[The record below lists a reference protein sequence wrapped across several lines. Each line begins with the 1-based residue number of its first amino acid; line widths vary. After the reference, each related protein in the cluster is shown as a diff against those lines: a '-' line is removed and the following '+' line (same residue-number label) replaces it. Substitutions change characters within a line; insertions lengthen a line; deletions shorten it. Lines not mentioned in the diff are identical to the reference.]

1 MKIFFVLTLLI
12 INMSTNA
19 YAKDFMLVSNNNEDC
34 YIEGTIQDN
43 LITGFG
49 VCIDNYEVGD
59 VGITEHSYMYGNYE
73 SGKKTGLFLEMKAST
88 SLDVSFSEYK
98 NDMIDGYHINLFG
111 EDRYWIYQFEN
122 GIEQGLTLINYDI
135 LEAVNEYSFMVDG
148 GADFEYEIS
157 PDEIK
162 DFELG
167 FIVFRNLIAKTFGIS
182 DIKKYAASEESFKD
196 LGTQAMNII
205 KNFLD
210 TMCDKYDKE
219 FCYQ

>member
-1 MKIFFVLTLLI
+1 
-12 INMSTNA
+12 
-19 YAKDFMLVSNNNEDC
+19 
-34 YIEGTIQDN
+34 
-43 LITGFG
+43 
-49 VCIDNYEVGD
+49 
-59 VGITEHSYMYGNYE
+59 
-73 SGKKTGLFLEMKAST
+73 
-88 SLDVSFSEYK
+88 
-98 NDMIDGYHINLFG
+98 
-111 EDRYWIYQFEN
+111 
-122 GIEQGLTLINYDI
+122 
-135 LEAVNEYSFMVDG
+135 MVDG

-162 DFELG
+162 NFELG

-210 TMCDKYDKE
+210 TMCGKYDKE

>member
-1 MKIFFVLTLLI
+1 MKFFFALTLFI
-12 INMSTNA
+12 INLTTNVH
-19 YAKDFMLVSNNNEDC
+19 AKDFMLISNDNEDC

-49 VCIDNYEVGD
+49 VCVDNYEVGD
-59 VGITEHSYMYGNYE
+59 VGRTEHSYMYGNYE
-73 SGKKTGLFLEMKAST
+73 SGKKTGLFLEMTASDT
-88 SLDVSFSEYK
+88 LDITFSEYK
-98 NDMIDGYHINLFG
+98 NDMRDGYLIEFVG
-111 EDRYWIYQFEN
+111 EERYWIYQFEKDF
-122 GIEQGLTLINYDI
+122 EQGLMFYNYPTMGVI
-135 LEAVNEYSFMVDG
+135 NEYGLMVDG
-148 GADFEYEIS
+148 GGVEHEIS

-167 FIVFRNLIAKTFGIS
+167 FMVFRSLIAKNLGIS

-196 LGTQAMNII
+196 LGTQALYII

>member
-1 MKIFFVLTLLI
+1 
-12 INMSTNA
+12 MSTNA

-59 VGITEHSYMYGNYE
+59 VGMTEHSYMYGNYE
-73 SGKKTGLFLEMKAST
+73 SGKKTGLFLEMKVST

-98 NDMIDGYHINLFG
+98 NDMFDGYHINLFG

-148 GADFEYEIS
+148 GADFENEITS
-157 PDEIK
+157 DEIK
-162 DFELG
+162 NFEADFK
-167 FIVFRNLIAKTFGIS
+167 VFSNLITKTFGIS

-196 LGTQAMNII
+196 LGTQAMDII

-210 TMCDKYDKE
+210 TMCGKYDKE

>member
-1 MKIFFVLTLLI
+1 MKFFFALTLFI
-12 INMSTNA
+12 INLSTNVN
-19 YAKDFMLVSNNNEDC
+19 AKDFILVSNDSEDC
-34 YIEGTIQDN
+34 YIEGTYQNN

-49 VCIDNYEVGD
+49 VWVNNYEAGD
-59 VGITEHSYMYGNYE
+59 VGRTEHSYMYGNYE
-73 SGKKTGLFLEMKAST
+73 SGKKTGLFLEMIASN

-98 NDMIDGYHINLFG
+98 NDLLDGYHINLFG

-122 GIEQGLTLINYDI
+122 GIEQGLSLLNYDF

-148 GADFEYEIS
+148 GADFEREIS

-167 FIVFRNLIAKTFGIS
+167 FMVFRNLIAKNFGIS

-210 TMCDKYDKE
+210 TMCEKYDKE